1 MGKISKVFY
10 KEVDPDTCSIKE
22 AAEFYYYFNLIGS
35 HEMFREDYEKY
46 EISQAAL
53 KNKTIADAIKVDGS
67 ERPVINSSVLAISSL
82 KNKVVIVAD
91 IS

>member
-10 KEVDPDTCSIKE
+10 QEVDPNICSIKE
-22 AAEFYYYFNLIGS
+22 AAEFYYHFNLMGA
-35 HEMFREDYEKY
+35 HEMFLADYEKY

-53 KNKTIADAIKVDGS
+53 KNKTIADAIKNNS
-67 ERPVINSSVLAISSL
+67 ERPLVNSSVIAISSL
-82 KNKVVIVAD
+82 RDKVVIIAN